1 MEEKMKKLLER
12 IHFDTSHYDFLLD
25 AVLVKIKLL
34 NKGKRIVSK
43 FISLYFK
50 KEWFTCKCL

>member
-25 AVLVKIKLL
+25 AVLVIIK
-34 NKGKRIVSK
+34 
-43 FISLYFK
+43 
-50 KEWFTCKCL
+50 